1 MQKPAG
7 GMFRRRA
14 CALLLSIMV
23 SVVMSGC
30 QTFSGQP
37 KVPVA
42 DKAPTEQA
50 LAQRAALSRLA
61 RWQAQGKLKV
71 VVKAG
76 REFASFDWQQSK
88 QNYAI
93 NFFGPLG
100 YGSSWLKRTSKG
112 VTLESPGH
120 HIRFAATPEA
130 LLQQTVGWQAPISE
144 LQYWIKGLPA
154 PVGQVIS
161 ATTDPNGVYTGF
173 VQSGWQLTLSGHRLE
188 SGVWLPGRLV
198 AERQGVVVTL
208 VITRWVLP

>member
-1 MQKPAG
+1 MHKPKCVMLG
-7 GMFRRRA
+7 PWL
-14 CALLLSIMV
+14 CLLLLLLVTI
-23 SVVMSGC
+23 SGC
-30 QTFSGQP
+30 QTFGRHQP
-37 KVPVA
+37 PAA
-42 DKAPTEQA
+42 DKVTAEQQV
-50 LAQRAALSRLA
+50 LLSRLV

-76 REFASFDWQQSK
+76 REFASFDWQQSG

-120 HIRFAATPEA
+120 PVRFAATPEA
-130 LLQQTVGWQAPISE
+130 LLQQAVGWQAPISE

-154 PVGQVIS
+154 PAAKLESAAVGI
-161 ATTDPNGVYTGF
+161 GGIYTGF
-173 VQSGWQLTLSGHRLE
+173 VQRGWQLTFSGHRLE
-188 SGVWLPGRLV
+188 SGLWLPGRLV

-208 VITRWVLP
+208 VMTRWILP